1 MDGSQ
6 RSPTARARAVWNSS
20 GWTIW
25 RISRGQRIRAAA
37 AAVVAEAVA
46 LPVVGAEV
54 VALPAVGA
62 EAGALPVVGAVA
74 GARND
79 RVASA
84 VVRAAAGEAAAT
96 ATWSKT

>member
-37 AAVVAEAVA
+37 AAVVAVVVA
-46 LPVVGAEV
+46 LPVVVAV
-54 VALPAVGA
+54 AVALPAV
-62 EAGALPVVGAVA
+62 VA
-74 GARND
+74 AAAARND

-96 ATWSKT
+96 ATWSRT